1 MPSLPDWRLRDC
13 ILCDIKPFVIKKPV
27 PAIEREL
34 ISLHSRAAAD
44 LQYIRKTIE
53 SSSSFTSV
61 SGLGAILIGVS
72 ALGTAWLAGLLP
84 SPQARLQLW
93 VAEAVLAA
101 TLGLLATVKK
111 ARRDG
116 RDLSH
121 PVSRR
126 FLFNLV
132 PPLLAGA
139 ALTAAMAA
147 AGNFE
152 IMPGLW
158 LLLYGTGVLTAGAFS
173 IRVVPLMGLC
183 FMGLGILTL
192 LLSPGFHQIMM
203 GVGFGGLHLLFGA
216 VIARYYGG

>member
-1 MPSLPDWRLRDC
+1 MPTT
-13 ILCDIKPFVIKKPV
+13 
-27 PAIEREL
+27 EREL

-53 SSSSFTSV
+53 SSASFTSV
-61 SGLGAILIGVS
+61 FGVGAVLIGVS
-72 ALGTAWLAGLLP
+72 ALGTAWLASLTP
-84 SPQARLQLW
+84 SPQDRLQLW

-101 TLGLLATVKK
+101 TLGFLATVKK

-126 FLFNLV
+126 FLLNLA
-132 PPLLAGA
+132 PPLLAGTVLTV
-139 ALTAAMAA
+139 ALAA

-152 IMPGLW
+152 MMPGLW

-183 FMGLGILTL
+183 FMALGIITL
-192 LLSPGFHQIMM
+192 LLSPDSHQIMM
-203 GVGFGGLHLLFGA
+203 GIGFGGLHVLFGT
-216 VIARYYGG
+216 VITRYYGG